1 MNEIDMF
8 VKKINKYYGNEDQ
21 NWRNFYFHGFQEI
34 KYLKK
39 NGKIRVKYRV
49 KKNRPEEILI
59 ATCDQNSC
67 SKKLN

>member
-1 MNEIDMF
+1 MNEIDTF

-39 NGKIRVKYRV
+39 MVKFGS
-49 KKNRPEEILI
+49 NIE
-59 ATCDQNSC
+59 
-67 SKKLN
+67 SKKIDQRKF